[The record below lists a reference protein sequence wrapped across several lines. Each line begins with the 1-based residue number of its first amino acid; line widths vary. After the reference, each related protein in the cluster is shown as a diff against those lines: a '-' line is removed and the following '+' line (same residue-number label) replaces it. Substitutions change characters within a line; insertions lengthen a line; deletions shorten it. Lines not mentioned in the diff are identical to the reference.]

1 MASVAARRL
10 QSSEKENLTNFKVE
24 GVEVLCT
31 CTTIQCYLVDRE
43 SDRATFRANSPSKS
57 NIYSNL
63 PFVSLRP
70 PLE

>member
-43 SDRATFRANSPSKS
+43 NDRATF
-57 NIYSNL
+57 
-63 PFVSLRP
+63 
-70 PLE
+70 

>member
-43 SDRATFRANSPSKS
+43 SDREQIPRQSQTFTQTYPLSHYDRHWSK
-57 NIYSNL
+57 
-63 PFVSLRP
+63 FQ
-70 PLE
+70 